1 MHGNFGVFN
10 GYSVNK
16 HSSVNYTEQTC
27 MGQHT
32 LIKILFSGNTLG
44 TRTQATHL
52 IKTRQKCHTRRTSSY
67 KMLFLFGFKENGTM
81 PTKFINI
88 QYKIS
93 RE

>member
-1 MHGNFGVFN
+1 
-10 GYSVNK
+10 
-16 HSSVNYTEQTC
+16 

-32 LIKILFSGNTLG
+32 LTTILFSGNTLG
-44 TRTQATHL
+44 SRTQPTHL
-52 IKTRQKCHTRRTSSY
+52 IKTRQEKCHTRRASSY

-81 PTKFINI
+81 PTKFINP